1 MKTLYTNLDI
11 PFSVGNVRF
20 QALNI
25 IFERFLRTIPN
36 HSHGA
41 GSYEIHYI
49 PSGCGKAQID
59 GVLYDIT
66 PNTLYVTG
74 PHVEH
79 FQVPSKE
86 DPMCEYCVY
95 LKVNSR
101 QSSLSKNSAD
111 SVGSCFLQYPFW
123 FGQDR
128 QNIHDLM
135 QRLFGELEHQ
145 YIGYTEEVGLL
156 LSQLII
162 SMVRNYKDIH
172 PSDSHFA
179 RSSLSDSKDII
190 IEEYFLYEYKNLSL
204 EDLAGRLG
212 LSPRQTERCLKE
224 LYNKTF
230 LQKKTE
236 SRMSTAAILLSD
248 PARSITSVSNDLGYS
263 SIEHFS
269 SAFKRYVGVS
279 PKEYQKT
286 RT

>member
-49 PSGCGKAQID
+49 PSGYGKAQID

-79 FQVPSKE
+79 FQIPLQE

-95 LKVNSR
+95 LKVKSR
-101 QSSLSKNSAD
+101 PSLVSKNNAD

-123 FGQDR
+123 FGQDS
-128 QNIHDLM
+128 QDIHELL
-135 QRLFGELEHQ
+135 QHLFRELQHQ

-162 SMVRNYKDIH
+162 SMVRNYNDIH
-172 PSDSHFA
+172 HAGSHFA

-204 EDLAGRLG
+204 DDLAKRLG

-224 LYNKTF
+224 HYNKTF

-236 SRMSTAAILLSD
+236 SRMSTATILLSD
-248 PARSITSVSNDLGYS
+248 PARSITSISNDLGYS

-269 SAFKRYVGVS
+269 SAFKRYFGVS
-279 PKEYQKT
+279 PKEYRKGHS
-286 RT
+286 